1 MNIYC
6 DLYENNIKLD
16 ECFIKE
22 YGNSEDIILKNKLEL
37 LVELGELANESKCFK
52 YWLHKPV
59 NRDLVLL
66 EYADVFLMILYFFRE
81 LDISLNEE
89 FPNENDLNIINEFM
103 YLYDSFTRFN
113 KEYSKDVIKDAFVN
127 FIRLGKLLNL
137 STDEV
142 IDSCNKKI
150 NINKERF
157 NFNN

>member
-1 MNIYC
+1 
-6 DLYENNIKLD
+6 
-16 ECFIKE
+16 
-22 YGNSEDIILKNKLEL
+22 
-37 LVELGELANESKCFK
+37 
-52 YWLHKPV
+52 
-59 NRDLVLL
+59 
-66 EYADVFLMILYFFRE
+66 MILYFFRE

>member
-1 MNIYC
+1 
-6 DLYENNIKLD
+6 
-16 ECFIKE
+16 
-22 YGNSEDIILKNKLEL
+22 
-37 LVELGELANESKCFK
+37 
-52 YWLHKPV
+52 
-59 NRDLVLL
+59 
-66 EYADVFLMILYFFRE
+66 
-81 LDISLNEE
+81 
-89 FPNENDLNIINEFM
+89 M
-103 YLYDSFTRFN
+103 YLYDSFIRFN